1 MDVHVTPGPAVEISL
16 KENLMEPT
24 LRYKVLDVSPDE
36 STWTVQ
42 MEDVIN
48 QQAREGWELVSAFQR
63 QHEAQQVGSTTVLM
77 PSLVSTVLVFKR
89 PG

>member
-1 MDVHVTPGPAVEISL
+1 MDIYL

-24 LRYKVLDVSPDE
+24 LRYKVMDVSPDE
-36 STWTVQ
+36 STWTAH

-48 QQAREGWELVSAFQR
+48 QQAREGWELVTALQR
-63 QHEAQQVGSTTVLM
+63 QHEAQQVGSTTVHV
-77 PSLVSTVLVFKR
+77 PSLVSTVLIFKR